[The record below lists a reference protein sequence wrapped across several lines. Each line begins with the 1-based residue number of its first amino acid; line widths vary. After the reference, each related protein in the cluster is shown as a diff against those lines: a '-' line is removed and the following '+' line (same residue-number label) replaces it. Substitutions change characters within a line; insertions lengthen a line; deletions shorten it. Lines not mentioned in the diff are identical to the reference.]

1 MSADLNR
8 FEAIGRLGRDPEL
21 VSMKNGEVMTKF
33 SIAVGESY
41 TDKSGEK
48 IKKTE
53 WINVIAY
60 RKLAEICAKY
70 LVKGSHVYIS
80 GKFNTN
86 KYQGKDGTEKTSVQ
100 IILDQMQMLGQKFH
114 QDEKDV
120 TAGVSQPADPEGFD
134 TDVPF

>member
-8 FEAIGRLGRDPEL
+8 CCFIGRLGRDPEL

-53 WINVIAY
+53 WVNVIAY
-60 RKLAEICAKY
+60 RKLGEICSKY
-70 LVKGSHVYIS
+70 LTKGAQVYVS
-80 GKFNTN
+80 GKLSTN
-86 KYQGKDGTEKTSVQ
+86 KYTGKDGSEKLSVNL
-100 IILDQMQMLGQKFH
+100 ILDQMQMLGTKFH
-114 QDEKDV
+114 QDEKEV
-120 TAGVSQPADPEGFD
+120 TEGVSEPKSDFD
-134 TDVPF
+134 DADVPF